1 VDDDQTVS
9 RRPTAELPRARGVD
23 RRVLRVRPRPTRCT
37 APTPALERV
46 PRSPGRALTEA
57 AG

>member
-46 PRSPGRALTEA
+46 PRSPGRSLT
-57 AG
+57 